1 MARALARWAGL
12 ATTDSERCDD
22 MGVRDAMAAGLDAPT
37 VGKRASEGGAD
48 AAAPPEAAGVKL
60 LACTAL
66 EAPKPPVLCTWEGG
80 RPCEEAAT

>member
-1 MARALARWAGL
+1 
-12 ATTDSERCDD
+12 
-22 MGVRDAMAAGLDAPT
+22 MGVREATGAGLDAPT

-48 AAAPPEAAGVKL
+48 AAAEAAGVKL

-66 EAPKPPVLCTWEGG
+66 EAPKPPVLCTWDER